1 MNNST
6 TLYLL
11 FLEHVLMRTIKCIGV
26 PEHFN
31 LPWLLAIG
39 EGDFAAKGIK
49 VIWEDYP
56 GGTGSMS
63 RALYKGDA
71 DLALLLTEGALTSIS
86 TGNPCKVHSFFV
98 DSPLCWGVFAGAKS
112 TFEAGGNFEGA
123 TFAISRFYSGSHL
136 MAFHYCDVNGWEINK
151 DQFNIVGGLTGARAS
166 LASKPDQLFMW
177 EKFITKPL
185 VDEGEFKLVDE
196 CAAPWPSFSVVV
208 RDAFLKE
215 NKELVDDVM
224 EIVRA
229 KAANF
234 HQREEAAEVIA
245 WRYGLK
251 LGDAEEWLRLV
262 KWSQS
267 ADIDPST
274 LVKVSKELA
283 KLGILDGPLSVEG
296 VEGIMA

>member
-1 MNNST
+1 
-6 TLYLL
+6 
-11 FLEHVLMRTIKCIGV
+11 MRTIKCIGV

-112 TFEAGGNFEGA
+112 AFEAGGNFEGA

-136 MAFHYCDVNGWEINK
+136 MAFHYCDVNGWEIKK

-229 KAANF
+229 KAAHF

-251 LGDAEEWLRLV
+251 LGDAEEWLSQV
-262 KWSQS
+262 KWSKS
-267 ADIDPST
+267 ADVNPDILT
-274 LVKVSKELA
+274 NVSEVLT
-283 KLGILDGPLSVEG
+283 KLGILNSALSTED
-296 VEGIMA
+296 VEGIMAQ

>member
-1 MNNST
+1 
-6 TLYLL
+6 
-11 FLEHVLMRTIKCIGV
+11 MRTIKCIGV

-39 EGDFAAKGIK
+39 EGDFEAKGIK

-63 RALYKGDA
+63 KALYKGDA

-86 TGNPCKVHSFFV
+86 TGNPCKMHSFFV
-98 DSPLCWGVFAGAKS
+98 DSPLCWGVFAGAKT
-112 TFEAGGNFEGA
+112 TFEHGGNFEGA

-136 MAFHYCDVNGWEINK
+136 MAFHYCDSNGWAIKK

-166 LASKPDQLFMW
+166 LASKPNQLFMW

-208 RDAFLKE
+208 REAFLNE
-215 NKELVDDVM
+215 NPGLVDEVM

-229 KAANF
+229 KAAHF

-267 ADIDPST
+267 AEIDPST
-274 LVKVSKELA
+274 LVQVSEELA
-283 KLGILDGPLSVEG
+283 KLGILDGVLSVEA

>member
-1 MNNST
+1 
-6 TLYLL
+6 
-11 FLEHVLMRTIKCIGV
+11 MRTIKCIGV

-39 EGDFAAKGIK
+39 EGDFEAKGIQ

-63 RALYKGDA
+63 KALFEEEA

-86 TGNPCKVHSFFV
+86 TGNPCKIHSFFV
-98 DSPLCWGVFAGAKS
+98 DSPLRWGVFTGIKS
-112 TFEAGGNFEGA
+112 TFEEGGDFEGA

-136 MAFHYCDVNGWEINK
+136 MAFHYCDVNGWEIEK
-151 DQFNIVGGLTGARAS
+151 DQFNLVGGLTGARAS

-208 RDAFLKE
+208 REAFHNE
-215 NKELVDDVM
+215 NPGLVDEVM

-229 KAANF
+229 KSADF
-234 HQREEAAEVIA
+234 FQREEAAEVIA

-251 LGDAEEWLRLV
+251 LGDAEEWLRQV
-262 KWSQS
+262 KWSATAS
-267 ADIDPST
+267 VDPT
-274 LVKVSKELA
+274 ILMHVSEVLT
-283 KLGILDGPLSVEG
+283 KLEIMDKPLSMDDAVALT
-296 VEGIMA
+296 VK